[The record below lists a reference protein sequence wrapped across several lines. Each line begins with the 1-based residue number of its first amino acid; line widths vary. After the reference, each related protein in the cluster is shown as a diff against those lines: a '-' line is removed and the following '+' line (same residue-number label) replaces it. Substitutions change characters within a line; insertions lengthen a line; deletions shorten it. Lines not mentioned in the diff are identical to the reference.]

1 MIASQ
6 MTESFFTNSV
16 NTTVFACL
24 AWKLVVTIKT
34 CEILEEV
41 ISVITVLHL
50 PTFSRQALFTVS
62 TLVLTITT
70 LLTLELVSVAHHLE
84 RTVEVLV
91 AGKNLIM
98 VVESELVMRQE
109 TQTLHTP
116 EPG

>member
-1 MIASQ
+1 MI
-6 MTESFFTNSV
+6 
-16 NTTVFACL
+16 
-24 AWKLVVTIKT
+24 TIKT

-62 TLVLTITT
+62 SALVLTITT

-84 RTVEVLV
+84 RTVQVLV
-91 AGKNLIM
+91 ARKNLIM

-109 TQTLHTP
+109 TQTLHAP